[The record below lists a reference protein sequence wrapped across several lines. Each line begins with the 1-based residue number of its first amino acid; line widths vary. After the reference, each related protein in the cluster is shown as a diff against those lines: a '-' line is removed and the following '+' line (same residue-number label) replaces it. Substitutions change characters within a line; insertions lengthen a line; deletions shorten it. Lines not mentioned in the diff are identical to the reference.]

1 MARRSTIYLDPAL
14 HRALKLKSIAAD
26 RSVSDLVNEAVR
38 VALLEDAEDLEALTE
53 RSSEPNLDFE
63 SAVRSLRSRGRL

>member
-38 VALLEDAEDLEALTE
+38 VALVEDAEDLEAVAE
-53 RSSEPNLDFE
+53 RMSEPNIDFE
-63 SAVRSLRSRGRL
+63 SAVRSLRARGRL